1 MVLPIALLVSEKK
14 LHWNAQLLFKLF
26 SIYAYI
32 YLSILFNKHLLCIF
46 YVISEM
52 LTNKNPKINNLWSW
66 KVLCPSKMS
75 NKGTNGIIHW
85 GEWYCSVAGV
95 NMTFYESIQN
105 FSATLSSKYKVNTKM
120 YKTNKQSFTW
130 MRVYWFGIC
139 CIRTPSPGYFWE
151 GDISFFLI
159 LHISCLLVYY
169 LNWGLVNRSS
179 QEVFLHLSICS
190 LTFSINYL

>member
-105 FSATLSSKYKVNTKM
+105 FSATLSNKYKVNTKM
-120 YKTNKQSFTW
+120 YKTNKVS
-130 MRVYWFGIC
+130 RE
-139 CIRTPSPGYFWE
+139 WE
-151 GDISFFLI
+151 FIDLAFAALELPPLDISGRET
-159 LHISCLLVYY
+159 LV
-169 LNWGLVNRSS
+169 SS
-179 QEVFLHLSICS
+179 SYCTSHAF
-190 LTFSINYL
+190 